1 MPTIDIYPVSE
12 RDPMPEPQLLRYPV
26 GDQHEKSL
34 PRIWSITAPLSVYST
49 KQECKGQKIKY
60 LQKDLITR
68 DIHEKYQ
75 NSSTLRLRS
84 QGQK

>member
-34 PRIWSITAPLSVYST
+34 PRIWSITATLVSVFY
-49 KQECKGQKIKY
+49 KKVILKGFEATLLTFKKESG
-60 LQKDLITR
+60 TR
-68 DIHEKYQ
+68 
-75 NSSTLRLRS
+75 
-84 QGQK
+84 

>member
-49 KQECKGQKIKY
+49 RK
-60 LQKDLITR
+60 
-68 DIHEKYQ
+68 
-75 NSSTLRLRS
+75 
-84 QGQK
+84 